1 MNFNQN
7 NNQNQNNQNQ
17 QNQNNRQNQQN
28 NQQQNQNREE
38 PDRTPLCLQFA
49 METGAQRNGR
59 YHAFRSTINA
69 TDRVLVAEE
78 DHRRGPMSCYL
89 NRPVIVSTVAGP

>member
-1 MNFNQN
+1 MWWDGIAPTQGSKPDAE
-7 NNQNQNNQNQ
+7 QIA
-17 QNQNNRQNQQN
+17 
-28 NQQQNQNREE
+28 NREE
-38 PDRTPLCLQFA
+38 PDRTPLCLQYA